1 MPIASLTKLA
11 TALVF
16 FETKP
21 DLSGTVTIIESD
33 FPGVS
38 RSKLYPGETIELSDC
53 LHLSLMCSDNAA
65 MMALA
70 RSTGL
75 GNREFIGRMNDL
87 AGKLGMDQTHFTDP
101 TGLDAG
107 NLSTAADYIKLLR
120 RAYLNETIST
130 ISAKKTYQF
139 AALNRNITHTL
150 YNTNRLLYSRWDVR
164 GGKTGYIS
172 QAGYCLALD
181 MYDNTGRR
189 INAVVLGSPSNQF
202 RYRDADRLIAYAT
215 HN

>member
-1 MPIASLTKLA
+1 MKSKFIRLLIYGILIWVVSASYSHYISTTSAGKGYWLDDGDSLFGSIYEKIMPGSMNIRARAALAVDAESGEIYFSKNKDTQMPIASLTKLA

-21 DLSGTVTIIESD
+21 DLSGTVTIIDSD

-65 MMALA
+65 MRALA

-120 RAYLNETIST
+120 RAYLNET
-130 ISAKKTYQF
+130 
-139 AALNRNITHTL
+139 
-150 YNTNRLLYSRWDVR
+150 
-164 GGKTGYIS
+164 
-172 QAGYCLALD
+172 
-181 MYDNTGRR
+181 
-189 INAVVLGSPSNQF
+189 
-202 RYRDADRLIAYAT
+202 
-215 HN
+215 